1 MAKKLG
7 SDYRLFIQSTV
18 AGTYNQPGGQGNL
31 TRNGGKGFSSSATKD
46 TEGVDTQI
54 PGLRTLSLKQDLV
67 PDLPDPNGYTRLE
80 TLDKSNATEMFQIRK
95 KPFAVGDVVFEC
107 LMYVSLDDSAFNQ
120 GESVKVGLTLQPASQ
135 PTIDAL
141 A

>member
-7 SDYRLFIQSTV
+7 SDYRLFLQSSV
-18 AGTYNQPGGQGNL
+18 AGTFNQPRGQGNL

-54 PGLRTLSLKQDLV
+54 PGLRTLSLKQDIV
-67 PDLPDPNGYTRLE
+67 PDLPDPDGYTRLE
-80 TLDKSNATEMFQIRK
+80 TLDRSNVAEVFQVRK

-107 LMYVSLDDSAFNQ
+107 LMYVSLDDTSYNQ
-120 GESVKVGLTLQPASQ
+120 GESVKAGVTLQPAAQ

-141 A
+141 Q

>member
-7 SDYRLFIQSTV
+7 SDYRLFLQSTV
-18 AGTYNQPGGQGNL
+18 VDTFNQPRGQGNL

-54 PGLRTLSLKQDLV
+54 PGLRTLSLKQDIV
-67 PDLPDPNGYTRLE
+67 PDLPDPDGYTRLE
-80 TLDKSNATEMFQIRK
+80 TLDRSNASEVFQIRK
-95 KPFAVGDVVFEC
+95 KPFAIGDVVFEC
-107 LMYVSLDDSAFNQ
+107 EMYVSLDDTSYNQ
-120 GESVKVGLTLQPASQ
+120 GESLKVGVTLQPAAQ

>member
-7 SDYRLFIQSTV
+7 SDYRLFLQSSV
-18 AGTYNQPGGQGNL
+18 VGTFSQPLGQGNL
-31 TRNGGKGFSSSATKD
+31 TRNGGKAFSSSATKD

-80 TLDKSNATEMFQIRK
+80 TLDKSNATEVFQIRK
-95 KPFAVGDVVFEC
+95 KPFAVGDTVFEC
-107 LMYVSLDDSAFNQ
+107 LMYTSLDDSAFNQ
-120 GESVKVGLTLQPASQ
+120 GESLKVGLTLQPAAQ
-135 PTIDAL
+135 PTVDAL

>member
-7 SDYRLFIQSTV
+7 SDYRLFLQSSVT
-18 AGTYNQPGGQGNL
+18 GTFNQPRGQGNL

-54 PGLRTLSLKQDLV
+54 PGLRTLSLKQDIV
-67 PDLPDPNGYTRLE
+67 PDLPDPDGYTRLE
-80 TLDKSNATEMFQIRK
+80 TLDRSNVAETFQIRK

-107 LMYVSLDDSAFNQ
+107 SMYVSLDDTSYNQ
-120 GESVKVGLTLQPASQ
+120 GESVKVGVTLQPAAQ

-141 A
+141 Q